1 LTNRALDANIAT
13 RAFSFMEHPLIHD
26 IETLSVEE
34 LQSRITDLTKKLS
47 WAVRSNNP
55 HLANQIRMA
64 LETFQNRHRQKME
77 EIYAKSHQNG
87 QDFSDRID
95 ISS

>member
-1 LTNRALDANIAT
+1 
-13 RAFSFMEHPLIHD
+13 MQHPLIND
-26 IETLSVEE
+26 IDGLSVEE

-47 WAVRSNNP
+47 WATRHNNQ

-64 LETFQNRHRQKME
+64 LETFQTRYQQKVA
-77 EIYAKSHQNG
+77 EIYAKSDQKG

-95 ISS
+95 IS